1 MFLSVNPIYRC
12 ISIGCS
18 IHGTCTKC
26 STGVFGEKCGLGCF
40 YSSNKF
46 IFRARIKLNAYYH
59 VAKYNIFEKFF
70 KIFGFKEFSIF
81 SALENAVNVLS
92 RSSYI
97 QSNNRFHTFEMD
109 FKCLF
114 LFEEFLDLGR
124 SEY

>member
-1 MFLSVNPIYRC
+1 MWIRVFLQLEEIYF
-12 ISIGCS
+12 S
-18 IHGTCTKC
+18 
-26 STGVFGEKCGLGCF
+26 ST
-40 YSSNKF
+40 NK
-46 IFRARIKLNAYYH
+46 IECVLPCAKIQQFR
-59 VAKYNIFEKFF
+59 
-70 KIFGFKEFSIF
+70 KIFKNFRFQKNSIF
-81 SALENAVNVLS
+81 STLENAVNVLS

>member
-1 MFLSVNPIYRC
+1 MYFDRVFNTWYMYEMFNWGVRRKMWIRVFLQLEEIYF
-12 ISIGCS
+12 S
-18 IHGTCTKC
+18 
-26 STGVFGEKCGLGCF
+26 STNKIECVLPCG
-40 YSSNKF
+40 K
-46 IFRARIKLNAYYH
+46 IQHFRKN
-59 VAKYNIFEKFF
+59 F
-70 KIFGFKEFSIF
+70 KIFGFKKISIF

-97 QSNNRFHTFEMD
+97 QRNNRFHTFEMD